1 MFTKSKI
8 SAAVTGAIYTVVAA
22 QAVAQQGPEEV
33 EQIEVRGVRGSLSQS
48 MNVKRQS
55 SGVVDAISA
64 EDMGKFPDTNL
75 AESLQRITGVS
86 INRVNGEG
94 SEVTVR
100 GFGGNFNLITLNG
113 RQMPAA
119 NVSSITGNPLD
130 QGSTG
135 TTRSFDFSNLASE
148 GVSGIEVYKTGRA
161 AIPSGGIGATIN
173 INTLKPLAQGENRA
187 SVGVKAMKDESGD
200 GVTPEVSGVTNWSND
215 DQTFGVSV
223 FGSYQERD
231 SGSRTM
237 SVERYDLETWGPDAL
252 ETLGMQNANITN
264 APADGTLVAIPS
276 NLGLGTNSD
285 NRERINGMLTL
296 QYAPV

>member
-1 MFTKSKI
+1 MFNKTKLATAVSGAFCVMMA
-8 SAAVTGAIYTVVAA
+8 SQAAIAQEQPAA
-22 QAVAQQGPEEV
+22 DV
-33 EQIEVRGVRGSLSQS
+33 EKIEVRGVRGSLLQS

-130 QGSTG
+130 QGTSG

-148 GVSGIEVYKTGRA
+148 GVSGIEVYKTGQA
-161 AIPSGGIGATIN
+161 HAPSGGIGATIN
-173 INTLKPLAQGENRA
+173 ISTVELIKLCCQNIFNFDVVLLCSSLKIKRHNR
-187 SVGVKAMKDESGD
+187 
-200 GVTPEVSGVTNWSND
+200 W
-215 DQTFGVSV
+215 FGIAGG
-223 FGSYQERD
+223 FD
-231 SGSRTM
+231 SI
-237 SVERYDLETWGPDAL
+237 V
-252 ETLGMQNANITN
+252 
-264 APADGTLVAIPS
+264 
-276 NLGLGTNSD
+276 NLF
-285 NRERINGMLTL
+285 EF
-296 QYAPV
+296 